1 MTSPGHNQNWIYDDV
16 TQIFNMAPKPRHD
29 PGSLFSSL
37 LCLEMTFSHSTLG
50 AASLNDEEAYVSVKQ
65 MATGEVCVFSG
76 GKTAENELKREC
88 FNSKIY
94 LTRRRTSE
102 VRKVCFISFIFEKI
116 CLKST

>member
-1 MTSPGHNQNWIYDDV
+1 MTSPKVSAWPPNQAGD
-16 TQIFNMAPKPRHD
+16 D

-37 LCLEMTFSHSTLG
+37 LCLEMTFSHSILG
-50 AASLNDEEAYVSVKQ
+50 AASLNDEEAYVGVKK
-65 MATGEVCVFSG
+65 MATGEVCVFSR

-94 LTRRRTSE
+94 LTRRQTSE
-102 VRKVCFISFIFEKI
+102 VRKVCFFIFLIFEKI